1 MHRLVQAGSW
11 QPKRDGA
18 SWIRFCLTAHH
29 LQTQEVQRRFE
40 AASRL
45 WFRLQRLAEQHRLDE
60 RTVSALYAATQG
72 YPHRTTYQAEEALT
86 RDQALADLRTLRRL
100 DLIESVGHGRTQR
113 YIAGSVLRKIRAGVH
128 AEVHADLYREPYRQ
142 R

>member
-18 SWIRFCLTAHH
+18 SWIRFCLAAHH
-29 LQTQEVQRRFE
+29 LQTQEVRGRFE

-45 WFRLQRLAEQHRLDE
+45 WFRLQRLAEQHRLDV

-72 YPHRTTYQAEEALT
+72 YLHRTTYQAEEALT
-86 RDQALADLRTLRRL
+86 RDQALA
-100 DLIESVGHGRTQR
+100 G
-113 YIAGSVLRKIRAGVH
+113 
-128 AEVHADLYREPYRQ
+128 EVQASKLPVTFAPPAAANTTAFIHYR
-142 R
+142 